1 VSAWQVAVTALAV
14 VFGCGAVFGFAVSR
28 CIGQWR

>member
-1 VSAWQVAVTALAV
+1 VTALAI

>member
-1 VSAWQVAVTALAV
+1 VTFAVGFAF
-14 VFGCGAVFGFAVSR
+14 VFVGGAVFGFAVSR